1 LEAQL
6 IENLQRRDVHPLE
19 EAQGFRALLNLE
31 EPKYSIEQIAAK
43 TGKSPAYCAQRVKLT
58 ELTAAVT
65 EAFAKDEI
73 GVGHALLLA
82 KLQPAEQEQALSA
95 CFREDWNGGKGKA
108 KRILLPVRHLH
119 QWIEQN
125 ILLILKDAP
134 FSKTDPNVNPS
145 AGACVY
151 CPKRTGGNALLFADI
166 AEDACTDPACYQS
179 KLDGFVA
186 QTIAAKPKLVQISSA
201 FGPATTAT
209 DGGSAAL
216 PRNKYIEIKPQDP
229 NAKKHRDWPEYQTCK
244 SMTEAIVTEGT
255 EKGEIRKICADAECP
270 VHHPKKQRPA
280 GDGRIKAEQ
289 DKQRREEALANA
301 VGLRVLSAVTA
312 AVPVRLTKR
321 DLVFIVERLLPQ
333 LEERRIE
340 VLARSRGIKKA
351 QAADSPQN
359 GIAKLMG
366 AYVRKAEE
374 GELGRLLVEIAIL
387 HSARTQS
394 ETGKALKEAAQHY
407 KVDTDA
413 IAQKVK
419 AEFAAKEKAQAAKKT
434 AAKVQPRPA
443 KTTAAKKAK
452 AA

>member
-1 LEAQL
+1 MRGGPLPRPSPLPQTNFTRSFRKDGSDAQQTL
-6 IENLQRRDVHPLE
+6 GPDLRII
-19 EAQGFRALLNLE
+19 
-31 EPKYSIEQIAAK
+31 S
-43 TGKSPAYCAQRVKLT
+43 
-58 ELTAAVT
+58 
-65 EAFAKDEI
+65 
-73 GVGHALLLA
+73 
-82 KLQPAEQEQALSA
+82 QPARG
-95 CFREDWNGGKGKA
+95 CGG
-108 KRILLPVRHLH
+108 
-119 QWIEQN
+119 
-125 ILLILKDAP
+125 
-134 FSKTDPNVNPS
+134 
-145 AGACVY
+145 
-151 CPKRTGGNALLFADI
+151 KRTGGNALLFADI

-201 FGPATTAT
+201 FGPTPAT
-209 DGGSAAL
+209 DSGSAAL

-244 SMTEAIVTEGT
+244 STTEAIVTEGT
-255 EKGEIRKICADAECP
+255 EKGEIRKICADPECP

-280 GDGRIKAEQ
+280 GEERIKAEQ
-289 DKQRREEALANA
+289 EKQRREEALANA
-301 VGLRVLSAVTA
+301 VGLRALSAIVA

-351 QAADSPQN
+351 QPADSI
-359 GIAKLMG
+359 GKLMG
-366 AYVRKAEE
+366 AYIHKAEE
-374 GELGRLLVEIAIL
+374 GELGRLLVEIVIL

-434 AAKVQPRPA
+434 AAKAQPKPA
-443 KTTAAKKAK
+443 SRTTAAKTAK